1 MFSQTVKHS
10 VKTSH
15 LATEI
20 YMYLVILLELHNLD
34 GKAFVLKVNLSRIF
48 WRQGKH
54 YTIDRQVQLPV
65 VLILQ

>member
-1 MFSQTVKHS
+1 MFPQTVKHS

-34 GKAFVLKVNLSRIF
+34 GKAFVLKVNLLKT
-48 WRQGKH
+48 G
-54 YTIDRQVQLPV
+54 
-65 VLILQ
+65 